1 MLKQQ
6 AEQSSHYH
14 LQPTFKKLKNVDYYK
29 HMKEKFHQKRAMAE
43 EEQQVIREILDK

>member
-1 MLKQQ
+1 MGVNR
-6 AEQSSHYH
+6 HY

-43 EEQQVIREILDK
+43 EEQQVIREILNK